1 MTLSDLSVRRPVLAT
16 VFSLIIIAFGLIA
29 FTRLPLRELPDVDRP
44 VVSVNASYPGASAQ
58 VVVNQITRVIEDQ
71 LSGHDG
77 IDVINSASRD
87 GRSSINIEFTLD
99 RDLEDA
105 TNDVRN
111 AVSRARGQLPADIDE
126 PVIRKADADSDAIIW
141 FSLQSTTLDR
151 MALTDYADRYI
162 VDRLAVLNGVA
173 NVQIGGGF
181 RRALRIWLDTNA
193 MAARGITVQD
203 VESALR
209 SQNIELPAG
218 YVQSEERDYQVRVA
232 RAFETPEQFQRLPIA
247 GAGGPE
253 VAVVRLGDI
262 ARVEIEPQERRSIFR
277 GNGVEQ
283 VGLGIVRQ
291 SRSNALDVGRLVKE
305 EVERLRPT
313 LPEGTDI
320 IISYDSTVFID
331 RAISRVGQ
339 TLLESTALVVLVI
352 FLFLGSWRAAFIPA
366 AVIPVCLIGAFLILL
381 IFGFSI
387 NLLTLLALVLAIGLV
402 VDDSIVVLENAQ
414 RRVDTLGEP
423 PLVAAE
429 RGSRQVFFAI
439 VATSAVL
446 VAVFLP
452 LLFVGGYVGRLFVE
466 LAVTIAG
473 VVVISA
479 FAALS
484 LSPMMCSKLL
494 KPVKTSTRLSR
505 FVDGL
510 LDSLRASYRASL
522 EAAMRVKALVF
533 IVFAGVVILG
543 GYLFTQLSSELTPP
557 EDRGNLAVFAQA
569 PEGAGF
575 EYMSRVMSQVE
586 DILLEYVE
594 SGEAQRVMVVAP
606 SFGDAGA
613 NRFSSGLARV
623 FLADWEHRERSG
635 AEIETEMNA
644 RFAQI
649 PGATVRARMQNPFQG
664 GGGGGGGADGASIVL
679 LGSTYESLAVVAQRV
694 MDRMRESPNFQR
706 PRMNYQPTSPRVLV
720 DIDRERAAALGVS
733 VQAIGRTLEAT
744 MGSRR
749 VNTITDRGEEYY
761 VYLQAERDERSNIA
775 DLANKYV
782 RSDRTGELVPLS
794 TLVNVNTVGDS
805 AERRRMNRQ
814 ASVTISASIAG
825 DYAIGDALE
834 ELETLARAEV
844 GNEPVTIDYTGAARQ
859 YKQSTGAIAFAF
871 AFALIVVFLV
881 LAAQFESFVH
891 PFVIMVS
898 VPLALTGGLFGL
910 YLFNGTLNIYSQIG
924 LIILIALAAKNGI
937 LIVEFANQLRD
948 EGRNV
953 RDAIIEAS
961 DLRVRPVLM
970 TSVATIVGA
979 IPLILGHGAGAESRF
994 TIGVVIFFG
1003 LLVATL
1009 LTLFVVPVFYDLL
1022 ARYTKSPD
1030 ATAKEIE
1037 AFEHREAA
1045 ARPAE

>member
-16 VFSLIIIAFGLIA
+16 VFSLIIIAFGLIS

-58 VVVNQITRVIEDQ
+58 VVENQITRVIEDQ
-71 LSGHDG
+71 LSGIDG
-77 IDVINSASRD
+77 IDVINGTSRD

-126 PVIRKADADSDAIIW
+126 PVIRKADADADAIIW

-151 MALTDYADRYI
+151 MALTDYADRYV

-203 VESALR
+203 VENSLR

-247 GAGGPE
+247 GAGGDD
-253 VAVVRLGDI
+253 AVVRLGDI
-262 ARVEIEPQERRSIFR
+262 ARVEIEPEERRSLFR

-291 SRSNALDVGRLVKE
+291 SRSNALDVGRLVKD
-305 EVERLRPT
+305 EVERIRPT
-313 LPEGTDI
+313 LPDGTDI
-320 IISYDSTVFID
+320 VITYDSTVFID
-331 RAISRVGQ
+331 RAIQRVGQ
-339 TLLESTALVVLVI
+339 TLLESTVLVVLVI

-381 IFGFSI
+381 LFGFSI

-484 LSPMMCSKLL
+484 LSPMMCSKLM
-494 KPVKTSTRLSR
+494 KPVKSSTRLSR
-505 FVDGL
+505 FVDHV
-510 LDSLRASYRASL
+510 LDGLRASYRASL
-522 EAAMRVKALVF
+522 EAAMNAKPLVF
-533 IVFAGVVILG
+533 AVFAGVLVLG

-557 EDRGNLAVFAQA
+557 EDRGNLTIFAQA

-575 EYMSRVMSQVE
+575 EYMSRVMGQVE
-586 DILLEYVE
+586 DILLAYVE
-594 SGEAQRVMVVAP
+594 SGEAQRVMIVAP
-606 SFGDAGA
+606 GFGDAGT
-613 NRFSSGLARV
+613 NRFSSGIGRV

-635 AEIETEMNA
+635 ADIETELNQ
-644 RFAQI
+644 RFASI

-679 LGSTYESLAVVAQRV
+679 LGSTYEQLAAVSERI
-694 MDRMRESPNFQR
+694 MDRLRENPNFQR

-720 DIDRERAAALGVS
+720 NIDRERAAALGVS
-733 VQAIGRTLEAT
+733 VQTVGRTLEAT
-744 MGSRR
+744 MGARR
-749 VNTITDRGEEYY
+749 VNTISDRGEEYY

-775 DLANKYV
+775 DLGNKYV
-782 RSDRTGELVPLS
+782 RSERGGELIPLS
-794 TLVNVNTVGDS
+794 TLVTFNTVGDS

-814 ASVTISASIAG
+814 AAVTISASIPG
-825 DYAIGDALE
+825 DYAIGDALN
-834 ELETLARAEV
+834 ELESVARTEI
-844 GNEPVTIDYTGAARQ
+844 GNEPIAIDYTGAARQ
-859 YKQSTGAIAFAF
+859 FKQSSGAIVFAF
-871 AFALIVVFLV
+871 IFALIVVFLV

-891 PFVIMVS
+891 PITIMVS

-910 YLFNGTLNIYSQIG
+910 FLFNGTLNIYSEIG

-948 EGRNV
+948 EGKNI

-961 DLRVRPVLM
+961 DLRIRPVLM

-994 TIGVVIFFG
+994 TIGTVIFFG

-1022 ARYTKSPD
+1022 ARFTKSPE

-1037 AFEHREAA
+1037 AYEHDQAV